1 MEKERARIRARLDH
15 RKEVLLNHFE
25 ALYRLL
31 DRGEL
36 DGTEGQRE
44 WLEKYCVGHGVQ
56 LCPGDFALG
65 KSIGIDQDNSKVACD
80 VWGFVDQFTG
90 DQPPLD
96 YIVTNYLE
104 HFPNTGRILKEW
116 AHQLRPGGVM
126 AIVCRDTDAYPNA
139 IGPLSNS
146 RRYHCF
152 DLRTLTAHLAR
163 VGLRV
168 KEFERVGQ
176 ELRVA
181 AVKTGNPQSKDYAPV
196 T

>member
-1 MEKERARIRARLDH
+1 MEKERARIRARLDN
-15 RKEVLLNHFE
+15 RKQVMLNHFE
-25 ALYRLL
+25 SLYRLL
-31 DRGEL
+31 ERGEL
-36 DGTEGQRE
+36 DGTEDGRE
-44 WLEKYCVGHGVQ
+44 WLERYCVGAHGVQ

-65 KSIGIDQDNSKVACD
+65 NSIGIDQDNSKVATD

-104 HFPNTGRILKEW
+104 HFPNTTRILKEW
-116 AHQLRPGGVM
+116 ASKLRPGGVL
-126 AIVCRDTDAYPNA
+126 AIVCRDTESYQNA

-163 VGLRV
+163 VGLTV
-168 KEFERVGQ
+168 KEWEHAGH
-176 ELRVA
+176 ELRIA
-181 AVKTGNPQSKDYAPV
+181 AVKQGAA
-196 T
+196 